1 MKVSTTKTELDLTNE
16 RLSEL
21 TEMRDGINT
30 NLRTLQDGFVNGKTS
45 LDEVQAEQARLN
57 TLNSSITALE
67 VKQSELQAAFAEMT
81 KAEARQNLIESA
93 RTTAQQAETLFN
105 ESLELRRELD
115 DAIGELAEKFTDKM
129 FEFHEKRKSY
139 MKLRGQFEPN
149 QTPGLSDDVVLLLE
163 KNHLNFSPIR
173 FGLSVDSSIRTI
185 EVEREKSELAKRQAE
200 KARQM
205 SSGRY

>member
-1 MKVSTTKTELDLTNE
+1 MKISTIKTELDLTNE

-21 TEMRDGINT
+21 ITMRGGIST
-30 NLRTLQDGFVNGKTS
+30 NLQTLQDGFVNGKTS

-67 VKQSELQAAFAEMT
+67 AKQDELHTAFQMASLSES
-81 KAEARQNLIESA
+81 RQNLIESA
-93 RTTAQQAETLFN
+93 RTTAQQAETLFD
-105 ESLELRRELD
+105 EALELRRELD
-115 DAIGELAEKFTDKM
+115 DAIGELAEKFCDKL
-129 FEFHEKRKSY
+129 FEFHEKRKAY
-139 MKLRGQFEPN
+139 VKLRGQFEPN

-163 KNHLNFSPIR
+163 KNHLNFPPIR
-173 FGLSVDSSIRTI
+173 FGLSFQAACQVI
-185 EVEREKSELAKRQAE
+185 EKEMEKEEIAERQAE

>member
-30 NLRTLQDGFVNGKTS
+30 NLQTLQDGFVNGKTS

-67 VKQSELQAAFAEMT
+67 VKQSELQAAFDEMT
-81 KAEARQNLIESA
+81 EAEARQNLIETA
-93 RTTAQQAETLFN
+93 RTTAQQAETLFD
-105 ESLELRRELD
+105 EALELRRELD
-115 DAIGELAEKFTDKM
+115 TKIGELAEKFTDKM
-129 FEFHEKRKSY
+129 FEFHEKRKAY
-139 MKLRGQFEPN
+139 VKLRGQFEPN
-149 QTPGLSDDVVLLLE
+149 QTPGLSNDVLLLLE
-163 KNHLNFSPIR
+163 KNHLNFPPIR
-173 FGLSVDSSIRTI
+173 FGLSFQVACQV
-185 EVEREKSELAKRQAE
+185 VEKEMEKEEIAERQAE